1 MKLVDINVLAYLVI
15 ESQFSKNAQKLYRL
29 DSEWHT
35 EEFAFIELTNVL
47 TTHLRAG
54 SLTMPVCIETF
65 EEAENVIGSNLHTVS
80 HLDALA
86 IAHEFRISAYDAPSI
101 SLARRLGVP
110 RIAEDKQLRKV
121 VQALTMSNDEARGK
135 LENAPS
141 SLR

>member
-86 IAHEFRISAYDAPSI
+86 IAHEFRISAYNARYI
-101 SLARRLGVP
+101 ALARELGVP
-110 RIAEDKQLRKV
+110 LITEDKQLRK
-121 VQALTMSNDEARGK
+121 AAPELTLSID
-135 LENAPS
+135 
-141 SLR
+141 